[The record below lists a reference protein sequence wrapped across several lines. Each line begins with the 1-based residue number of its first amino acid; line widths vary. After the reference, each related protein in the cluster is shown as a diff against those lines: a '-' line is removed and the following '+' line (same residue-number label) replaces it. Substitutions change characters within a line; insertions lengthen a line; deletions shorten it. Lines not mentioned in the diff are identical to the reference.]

1 LKQDCEHAKIGY
13 LQVKQINQLATGS
26 GATYNDIRITSG
38 KRCRD
43 ENDEEAIT
51 KKVSLSVRLL
61 PLIAR

>member
-13 LQVKQINQLATGS
+13 LQINQLATGS